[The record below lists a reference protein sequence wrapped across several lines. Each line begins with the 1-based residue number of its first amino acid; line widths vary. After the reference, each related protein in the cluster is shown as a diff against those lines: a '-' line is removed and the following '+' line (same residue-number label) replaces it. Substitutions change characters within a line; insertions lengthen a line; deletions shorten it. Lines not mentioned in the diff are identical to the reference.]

1 MREENREEE
10 LAEALPSIPDSR
22 HSIWTIRAE
31 WIGWFYAL
39 FVIQAGPLIFTL
51 WWSENFGGTH
61 DNIASTITAVVG
73 GSASLIFVA
82 AIVSIIE
89 LEAAMVLRHLL
100 IERDARKK
108 REKAEQDRQAELERE
123 KAEKTEQRIR
133 EAYEQGRRDE
143 REALSASHDESN
155 HRNGNQKN

>member
-1 MREENREEE
+1 MREQDRETQ
-10 LAEALPSIPDSR
+10 LAEKVIQANDPRL
-22 HSIWTIRAE
+22 SIWTIRPE
-31 WIGWFYAL
+31 WIGWFYLLFAL
-39 FVIQAGPLIFTL
+39 QAAPLIGTL
-51 WWSENFGGTH
+51 WWSENQSGAH

-100 IERDARKK
+100 IKREARKE

-123 KAEKTEQRIR
+123 RAEETEQRIR
-133 EAYEQGRRDE
+133 EAYEQGREDERVAQSASRDE
-143 REALSASHDESN
+143 AK
-155 HRNGNQKN
+155 HRNGNQEQ

>member
-1 MREENREEE
+1 MREENREEQ
-10 LAEALPSIPDSR
+10 LAELPISAPDPR
-22 HSIWTIRAE
+22 LSIWTIRAE

-39 FVIQAGPLIFTL
+39 FVIQAGPLICML

-123 KAEKTEQRIR
+123 KLRAEFERGIELGIEKGRQLEREEKTAR
-133 EAYEQGRRDE
+133 
-143 REALSASHDESN
+143 
-155 HRNGNQKN
+155 RNGNNGTQ

>member
-1 MREENREEE
+1 MMREENREEE

-61 DNIASTITAVVG
+61 DNIAGTITAVVG

-123 KAEKTEQRIR
+123 KLRAEFERGIELGIEK
-133 EAYEQGRRDE
+133 GRQLE
-143 REALSASHDESN
+143 REELSAR
-155 HRNGNQKN
+155 RNGNNHSGNQ